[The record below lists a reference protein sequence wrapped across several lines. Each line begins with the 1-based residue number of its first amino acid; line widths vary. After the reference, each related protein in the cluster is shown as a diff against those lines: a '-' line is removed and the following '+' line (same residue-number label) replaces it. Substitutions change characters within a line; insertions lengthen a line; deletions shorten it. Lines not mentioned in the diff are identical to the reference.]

1 MQRWFTLVLDFQL
14 KIGCVE
20 GQIQYLHF
28 SAVLR
33 RNSLIQQ
40 INVMA
45 AIVDME
51 FGKYHVVLMKGSE
64 GTTAWV

>member
-1 MQRWFTLVLDFQL
+1 MVFTLVLDFQL

-51 FGKYHVVLMKGSE
+51 FGKYHVVLTKGSE